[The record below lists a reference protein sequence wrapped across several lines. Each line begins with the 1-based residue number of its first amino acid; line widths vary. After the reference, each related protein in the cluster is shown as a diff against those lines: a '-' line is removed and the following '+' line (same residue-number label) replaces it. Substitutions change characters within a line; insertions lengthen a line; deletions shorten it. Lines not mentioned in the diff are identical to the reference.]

1 MTPPTVTRDELAG
14 TVRAALNRRLT
25 AVERL
30 AGGSRKGVYRLTL
43 EDGGTAIAYRW
54 DPAENYWADA
64 PGDPADPFSAGVGLD
79 LFEAGHARLKALGLR
94 VPEIHLIDR
103 NVAIVEDFP
112 GEELEDLFHRDPAA
126 AEPVMERLRADLAVL
141 RGHRA
146 PAYGRVS
153 WVDDGGRPPITAER
167 AALAFG
173 QRCLDEAAGRDRRI
187 AEARSR
193 IADEL
198 LARAE
203 AVAPRSEFAVV
214 HGELWGHVLIDRDGA
229 PVLVDIEDIM
239 YFDAEWEY
247 VFLRIRLGAHYHHLA
262 ADGLDPA
269 RMALYH
275 LVQRLSLTA
284 GPLRLLDGDYPNREF
299 MASIAEGNL
308 RHVLAFT

>member
-1 MTPPTVTRDELAG
+1 MTHDDLTGA
-14 TVRAALNRRLT
+14 VRTALGRTPVR
-25 AVERL
+25 VQRV

-43 EDGGTAIAYRW
+43 DGGDTVIAYRW
-54 DPAENYWADA
+54 DPAENFWADA

-79 LFEAGHARLKALGLR
+79 LFEAGHARLTALGLR
-94 VPEIHLIDR
+94 VPEIYLIDG
-103 NVAIVEDFP
+103 NLAIVEDFP
-112 GEELEDLFHRDPAA
+112 GEQLEELFHRDPAA

-141 RGHRA
+141 RAHRA

-153 WVDDGGRPPITAER
+153 WVDAGGRPPVSAER

-173 QRCLDEAAGRDRRI
+173 RRCLDEAAGRDRRI
-187 AEARSR
+187 ADARPR

-198 LARAE
+198 LARAD
-203 AVAPRSEFAVV
+203 AVAPRSEYAVV
-214 HGELWGHVLIDRDGA
+214 HGELWGHVLIDPDGM

-247 VFLRIRLGAHYHHLA
+247 VFLRIRLGDNYHHLA
-262 ADGLDPA
+262 AEGLDPA

-299 MASIAEGNL
+299 MAGIAERNL
-308 RHVLAFT
+308 RHVLALT